1 MGLVGP
7 AYDNVAE
14 CYIYK
19 FTCLGKGNNIL
30 DCTIDKNEKDKVHY
44 HGDYKVYSLEGYS
57 LNPQQ
62 VSYKLNYQQN
72 MKKFRISV
80 LSIIIIVVIFSFV
93 IYIIRLRNRSGFK
106 LLRINEN
113 AYMTD
118 DYLYR

>member
-1 MGLVGP
+1 
-7 AYDNVAE
+7 
-14 CYIYK
+14 
-19 FTCLGKGNNIL
+19 
-30 DCTIDKNEKDKVHY
+30 
-44 HGDYKVYSLEGYS
+44 
-57 LNPQQ
+57 
-62 VSYKLNYQQN
+62 